1 MEHYELM
8 RQGKDRTDP
17 SFPTRRKVNLM
28 MADEADEADE
38 ADPVGRALSEFMN
51 ALAGQNEREL
61 ELFSCYH
68 ECFFVRLPST
78 TAPSTQPTT
87 QRRQPTRHLMTDPT
101 RLGVTADTDHLSATH
116 ERKLVTALTRLGAA
130 VVYQPIIPH
139 FGYDDFDTN
148 LRIWKWRHQRGLPD
162 ATESENGKM
171 DCLNELRAFN
181 SGWAAKKYH
190 DQLAFTHRIL
200 GKGLSRDSA
209 CLAYLSPVVIRSQE
223 LAHNTAICRGQHTHA
238 RTSSAQNTP
247 QRQFPALT
255 PRSLAFS
262 FARSSSTNHTDHHPT
277 WSNLRHLRSSPC
289 QWDSAQSAQLT
300 PLRSKGALQRRLV
313 SRSLREPSPPP
324 LQAARGWEDGV
335 DGTLRVHEEEAA
347 LAASRSPVRIRVR
360 LARIQRKQA
369 AKDALGEELW
379 LVRRGEQQSG
389 VYSHGGAPFFR
400 HPGHLDERL
409 RRQLRVFEDAAEEV
423 GIVED
428 GRLRRKVGFAALLHA
443 DQRHSRRSA
452 SEQAGRGRF
461 LALQRTPHPSSP
473 ASKSST
479 STSSAAACSSSVGSW
494 PNSSFSLSWMS

>member
-209 CLAYLSPVVIRSQE
+209 CLAYLSPVVIRYRTDDFWSTLVFCIDRLLAWKQRALSAYYAPDAEGGKQLRADFEADRE
-223 LAHNTAICRGQHTHA
+223 LAHIK
-238 RTSSAQNTP
+238 
-247 QRQFPALT
+247 QR
-255 PRSLAFS
+255 
-262 FARSSSTNHTDHHPT
+262 
-277 WSNLRHLRSSPC
+277 
-289 QWDSAQSAQLT
+289 
-300 PLRSKGALQRRLV
+300 
-313 SRSLREPSPPP
+313 
-324 LQAARGWEDGV
+324 
-335 DGTLRVHEEEAA
+335 
-347 LAASRSPVRIRVR
+347 
-360 LARIQRKQA
+360 
-369 AKDALGEELW
+369 
-379 LVRRGEQQSG
+379 
-389 VYSHGGAPFFR
+389 
-400 HPGHLDERL
+400 PG
-409 RRQLRVFEDAAEEV
+409 
-423 GIVED
+423 
-428 GRLRRKVGFAALLHA
+428 
-443 DQRHSRRSA
+443 S
-452 SEQAGRGRF
+452 
-461 LALQRTPHPSSP
+461 
-473 ASKSST
+473 
-479 STSSAAACSSSVGSW
+479 
-494 PNSSFSLSWMS
+494 